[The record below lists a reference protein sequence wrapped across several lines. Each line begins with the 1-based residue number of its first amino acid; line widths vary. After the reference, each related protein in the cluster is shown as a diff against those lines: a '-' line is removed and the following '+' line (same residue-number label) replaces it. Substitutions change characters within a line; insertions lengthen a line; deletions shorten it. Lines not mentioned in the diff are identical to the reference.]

1 MCSQSVDIQ
10 GKTMKKVRFLIF
22 NRTTV
27 LFLLFFMGF
36 NLNGCSPDE
45 PEQYAGPVKTLRIGL
60 GKYSSDFSGLLFLA
74 EIEGFFK
81 EQGLDITFVRMASGA
96 AAIRALPQGSVDMGI
111 GTEFPFV
118 KEIIQ
123 GRNLKVITTVW
134 RGDVLYIVGRRDRGI
149 REPSDFRGKKIAFTV
164 GTQQEFFLGRYLLY
178 HGMSLHDITAV
189 NTKPMLLSDH
199 VLSGKADGAIFP
211 EPALAMARG
220 ELGGNIVS
228 WSVQEG
234 QPAYSLIACRSEFVK
249 SHPDIIKRFLD
260 ALRDAELYYLE
271 NPQKARIRILSYP
284 VRKDSFYKDDLPL
297 MSYGLFLEKPFLVML
312 EDEARWFIEKGE
324 SYTKD
329 VPNFLEFIYFDGLES
344 VKPEGISI
352 VR

>member
-1 MCSQSVDIQ
+1 
-10 GKTMKKVRFLIF
+10 MKKDRFLIF
-22 NRTTV
+22 NITTV

-36 NLNGCSPDE
+36 ILIGCNPDK
-45 PEQYAGPVKTLRIGL
+45 PEQYAGPTKNVRIGL

-74 EIEGFFK
+74 DIEGFFK
-81 EQGLDITFVRMASGA
+81 EQGLGITFVRMASGA

-134 RGDVLYIVGRRDRGI
+134 RGNVLYLVGLRDRGI
-149 REPSDFRGKKIAFTV
+149 QEPSDFRGKKIAFTV
-164 GTQQEFFLGRYLLY
+164 GTQQEFFLGRYLLSY
-178 HGMSLHDITAV
+178 GMSLQDITAV
-189 NTKPMLLSDH
+189 NTKPMLLSDR
-199 VLSGKADGAIFP
+199 VLSGKADGAVFP
-211 EPALAMARG
+211 EPALAVARG

-228 WSVQEG
+228 WSVQDE
-234 QPAYSLIACRSEFVK
+234 QPTYGLIACRSEFVK

-271 NPQKARIRILSYP
+271 NPQKARTQILGYP
-284 VRKDSFYKDDLPL
+284 VRKDSFYKNDLPL
-297 MSYGLFLEKPFLVML
+297 LSYGLFLEKPFLVML

-324 SYTKD
+324 SYTRD

>member
-1 MCSQSVDIQ
+1 
-10 GKTMKKVRFLIF
+10 MKKDSFLIF
-22 NRTTV
+22 NITIV
-27 LFLLFFMGF
+27 LFLLFFMGL
-36 NLNGCSPDE
+36 NLNGCSPDKS
-45 PEQYAGPVKTLRIGL
+45 EQYAGPAKNLRIGL

-81 EQGLDITFVRMASGA
+81 EQELEITFVRMASGA

-111 GTEFPFV
+111 GTEFPFA
-118 KEIIQ
+118 KEIMQ

-164 GTQQEFFLGRYLLY
+164 GTQQEFFLVRHLLY
-178 HGMSLHDITAV
+178 HGLSLQDITVV
-189 NTKPMLLSDH
+189 NTKPMLLSDR
-199 VLSGKADGAIFP
+199 VLSGRADGAVIP
-211 EPALAMARG
+211 EPALAVARG

-228 WSVQEG
+228 WSVQDD
-234 QPAYSLIACRSEFVK
+234 QPTYGLIACTSEFVK
-249 SHPDIIKRFLD
+249 SHPDTIKRFLD
-260 ALRDAELYYLE
+260 ALRDAELYYLD
-271 NPQKARIRILSYP
+271 NPQKARTQILGYP
-284 VRKDSFYKDDLPL
+284 VRKDSFYKDNLPL
-297 MSYGLFLEKPFLVML
+297 LSYGLFLEKPFLVML

-324 SYTKD
+324 SYTRD

-344 VKPEGISI
+344 AKPEGISI